1 MPYENP
7 SQPVRNLTGSNSLA
21 LVEVN
26 LTDIKSPDRTLRRH
40 SDKQLAKL
48 ARSIETFGWV
58 SPVLIDRKNQLIAGE
73 ARVEAAKRLGLTQA
87 PAIRV
92 EHLSEAEI
100 RAYRIADNKLA
111 EAAEWDEAL
120 LRLEL
125 QEIEILGF
133 DLELTGFETPEIDI
147 LFAGGEGGAD
157 PADTVDTNALSGPPV
172 SQLGDVWQIGPHRLI
187 CGDALLPETYQALL
201 QGEVADMVF
210 TDPPYNVPVKGH
222 MGGLGTVQHREFVMA
237 SGEMTPEQ
245 FRVFLRSSMERARR
259 ATRPGGVIF
268 ACMDWRSIAPL
279 VDMSEE
285 AGLELLNLCV
295 WNKTNGGMGSLYRSK
310 HELILVARV
319 PGASHTNNVELG
331 RHGRNRTNVWDYPGA
346 NTSGGQMVDLKLHP
360 TVKPIALVADAI
372 QDVSKRGD
380 IVLDLFGGAGT
391 TLIAAERTGRKARLI
406 ELDPLYVDTTIRRV
420 EAACGLTATLEE
432 TGETFEAVE
441 ARRTNAVVTRE
452 APPVIRTRTRT
463 APTVCAELG
472 RAD

>member
-1 MPYENP
+1 MPYENL
-7 SQPVRNLTGSNSLA
+7 SRPVRNLTGSNSLA

-26 LTDIKSPDRTLRRH
+26 LADLKSPERVLRRH
-40 SDKQLAKL
+40 SDKQLARL

-58 SPVLIDRKNQLIAGE
+58 SPVLIDRNNQLIAGE
-73 ARVEAAKRLGLTQA
+73 ARIEAARRLGLTQA

-111 EAAEWDEAL
+111 EAGEWNEEL

-147 LFAGGEGGAD
+147 LFAGEEGGAD
-157 PADTVDTNALSGPPV
+157 PADTVDADALSGPPV
-172 SQLGDVWQIGPHRLI
+172 SQLGDVWQIGSHRLI

-222 MGGLGTVQHREFVMA
+222 MGGLGAVQHREFVMA
-237 SGEMTPEQ
+237 SGEMTAEQ
-245 FRVFLRSSMERARR
+245 FRVFLQSTMQRARQ
-259 ATRPGGVIF
+259 ATRPGGIIF

-279 VDMSEE
+279 ADVSEDV
-285 AGLELLNLCV
+285 GLELLNICV

-319 PGASHTNNVELG
+319 SGAAHTNNVELG

-346 NTSGGQMVDLKLHP
+346 NTPGGQMADLKLHP

-380 IVLDLFGGAGT
+380 SVLDLFGGAGT

-420 EAACGLTATLEE
+420 EARKAVDTGN
-432 TGETFEAVE
+432 GETL
-441 ARRTNAVVTRE
+441 
-452 APPVIRTRTRT
+452 PKICTRTRK
-463 APTVCAELG
+463 APAVCPEQG
-472 RAD
+472 RAG